1 MRGDAVAEAVERAF
15 PPLGVD
21 VKGAAEMLGLS
32 AGKVYQ
38 LIASGEL
45 FHRRVGRKILVPRK
59 ALEAFLEG
67 RPYNP
72 GGFA

>member
-1 MRGDAVAEAVERAF
+1 MAQDARPETLQEPFPPIAFDVRDAAEA
-15 PPLGVD
+15 
-21 VKGAAEMLGLS
+21 LGLS
-32 AGKVYQ
+32 HSKVYQ

-45 FHRRVGRKILVPRK
+45 YHRRVGRKILVPRK

-67 RPYNP
+67 RPYTP